1 LLATDAEVN
10 IRIDYT
16 TPATLDFP
24 GLKQLSFFAFSK
36 ENPPQSQLRR
46 VYFFLRSRPYLERP
60 LERLG
65 AGGGAFSLEQQ
76 AETPSAAAAKATKV
90 KYFTIFIR
98 AV

>member
-1 LLATDAEVN
+1 MIV
-10 IRIDYT
+10 RIDY
-16 TPATLDFP
+16 AAAGTLDLP
-24 GLKQLSFFAFSK
+24 GLKQRLLFLHSQR

-65 AGGGAFSLEQQ
+65 AAGGGAFSLSQH
-76 AETPSAAAAKATKV
+76 AETPSVAAAKATKV